1 MWASYSTP
9 AASDYQLVNQ
19 RKRALVIGVSQYE
32 DGSNLSN
39 PRNDAND
46 MANALE
52 KIGFMVMKG
61 INLKS
66 DEMDANISSFVQSI
80 QGTDM
85 ALFYFAG
92 HGCQWED
99 QNFLIPSDNT
109 NLSGPNIK
117 RRAINAQHVLEQITK
132 RNPHPQLSRG
142 EQNRGLTAMY
152 ASSGS
157 LVAFACAPGQTAS
170 DGSGKN
176 GLFTKH
182 LLQHITTP
190 NEDIQML
197 LRDVSDGVE
206 QESSGQQI
214 PYQNSSLR
222 RRNIYINAADSE
234 NIPPWF
240 KPEPSLKKW
249 FSIKKAVSAIPVAW
263 NPSTTV
269 YSAHHNNFQ
278 SFENRPQIREVIRC
292 HNNFQSF
299 ENRPQVQVI
308 RRVVVENT
316 KSSSDENEQQS
327 DDDDY

>member
-1 MWASYSTP
+1 MCASYSTP

-117 RRAINAQHVLEQITK
+117 CRAINAQHVLEQITK

-222 RRNIYINAADSE
+222 RRNIYINATDSE
-234 NIPPWF
+234 DKKTTAFYNLALIIELMGTRIKQKMTTDSIP
-240 KPEPSLKKW
+240 
-249 FSIKKAVSAIPVAW
+249 
-263 NPSTTV
+263 
-269 YSAHHNNFQ
+269 
-278 SFENRPQIREVIRC
+278 RPR
-292 HNNFQSF
+292 
-299 ENRPQVQVI
+299 
-308 RRVVVENT
+308 
-316 KSSSDENEQQS
+316 
-327 DDDDY
+327 

>member
-1 MWASYSTP
+1 MCSSYSTP

-132 RNPHPQLSRG
+132 RNPYVAIFLLDCCRNYHLRHPQLSRG

-222 RRNIYINAADSE
+222 RRNIYINAADSGKISFTE
-234 NIPPWF
+234 VKQNSLQRQ
-240 KPEPSLKKW
+240 PS
-249 FSIKKAVSAIPVAW
+249 
-263 NPSTTV
+263 NM
-269 YSAHHNNFQ
+269 
-278 SFENRPQIREVIRC
+278 
-292 HNNFQSF
+292 
-299 ENRPQVQVI
+299 
-308 RRVVVENT
+308 
-316 KSSSDENEQQS
+316 
-327 DDDDY
+327 